1 MPYLIVSPE
10 VDIDLGCEGER
21 VLPTTNDAVAQSNTA
36 DVVTIHGTLRCI
48 STTNAAE
55 NSYYV
60 LQANNEWKLVS
71 GSSTVTVPP
80 YRAYLTLDNTQS
92 ASINIGFSD
101 ETDGISS
108 PESTFPTDSSA
119 GDWWTLDG
127 RKLEGRP
134 AVKGIYINGARKV
147 VVKE

>member
-1 MPYLIVSPE
+1 M
-10 VDIDLGCEGER
+10 
-21 VLPTTNDAVAQSNTA
+21 AQSTTA
-36 DVVTIHGTLRCI
+36 STVTIHGTLQRI
-48 STTNAAE
+48 STANAAE
-55 NSYYV
+55 KDYYV

-92 ASINIGFSD
+92 ASVNIGFSD

-108 PESTFPTDSSA
+108 PESTFPTDSSPD
-119 GDWWTLDG
+119 DWWTLDG
-127 RKLEGRP
+127 RKLDSRP
-134 AVKGIYINGARKV
+134 AVKGIYINGTRKI

>member
-1 MPYLIVSPE
+1 MA
-10 VDIDLGCEGER
+10 LGCDDER
-21 VLPTTNDAVAQSNTA
+21 VLPTTEDAVAQSTTA
-36 DVVTIHGTLRCI
+36 STVTIHGTLQRI
-48 STTNAAE
+48 STANASE

-127 RKLEGRP
+127 RKLDGRP
-134 AVKGIYINGARKV
+134 VAKGIYINGARKV